1 MPISYPPILINKYLQ
16 QKLGGAGFGAVPMF
30 PTYPS
35 DFDISN
41 GFTIDDLTSATNG
54 KFYFNGQA
62 AVYDRMFK
70 FRRKPFPHIKSEQL
84 LYYFYALTEQAVEN
98 LIEMTQNLHDLLDRE
113 DESAEDLNA
122 WVKAQLTTNLDG
134 EDVFVDSGKEFYP
147 VYFHTMKVYQ
157 LEETRDIVDFGTART
172 FAGNKIIIDY
182 DYHTKGYSAGKY
194 NGTVI

>member
-16 QKLGGAGFGAVPMF
+16 QKLGASGFGAVPMF

-35 DFDISN
+35 DFDISQ
-41 GFTIDDLTSATNG
+41 GFSIDDITSGG
-54 KFYFNGQA
+54 KFFFDGQA

-98 LIEMTQNLHDLLDRE
+98 LIEMTQRIYDLLDRE
-113 DESAEDLNA
+113 DESAQDLND
-122 WVKAQLTTNLDG
+122 WIKSQLNSDG
-134 EDVFVDSGKEFYP
+134 LFVDSGKEFYP
-147 VYFHTMKVYQ
+147 VYFHSIKVYQ

-172 FAGNKIIIDY
+172 FAGNKVIIDY
-182 DYHTKGYSAGKY
+182 DYHTKGYPDNSSASY
-194 NGTVI
+194 NGTTI

>member
-16 QKLGGAGFGAVPMF
+16 QKLGASGFGAIPMF

-35 DFDISN
+35 DFDISQ
-41 GFTIDDLTSATNG
+41 GFSIDDLTSGG
-54 KFYFNGQA
+54 KFLFDGQA
-62 AVYDRMFK
+62 AVYDRMLK

-98 LIEMTQNLHDLLDRE
+98 LIEMTQRIYDLLDRE

-122 WVKAQLTTNLDG
+122 WINSQVITNADG
-134 EDVFVDSGKEFYP
+134 ERVLVDGGKEFYP
-147 VYFHTMKVYQ
+147 VYFHTVKVYQ

-172 FAGNKIIIDY
+172 FAGNKVIIDY
-182 DYHTKGYSAGKY
+182 DYHTVGYSENSY
-194 NGTVI
+194 NGSPL